1 MVLRGFTSPP
11 LQSKDFPMLRW
22 NSSAIRSC
30 LLLGVFAS
38 TLFAC
43 KSTTT
48 PSPSSTGSVTC
59 AAAANFSGTGQAPVP
74 TVIDS
79 TCAAIPYTPGTLN
92 SNGQQKA
99 DVFSWLSFVALNWP
113 VNPATC
119 TADTNSSI
127 LTDSQNPTWLTYLA
141 DDAVYSGEQPA
152 PWCGGQT
159 GNNGV
164 KARLMAS
171 ESRYSPAVK
180 KLLAEHPEVHLVLL
194 DNSKS
199 HGLVSAIHLMGASA
213 SDAMKQILQS
223 TNLPLVDQNGRFVRF
238 SVSLNKDEY
247 DYIIANQLY
256 TAQGQ
261 KNTPTINFPMGSSA
275 SSVGAIEIKAA
286 WKVLGA
292 NDDASRFFTQ
302 QAIVYNN
309 ANGDPSPGTNP
320 VTVGL
325 VGFHIAHKAQG
336 QTAWAWSTFEQVDNT
351 TKSFYNPNCT
361 PAGSASCTPNTPT
374 ATASSNELSAQG
386 TPLNAPVQVVP
397 HITPTNP
404 GLNTSFQGLL
414 KGTPFQYYELIG
426 TQWSTGAI
434 GSVPQLFGSAVQETF
449 VPFNNQGPYSCIGC
463 HSFATAMPGGQPS
476 DMSFLVNAPKSSA
489 TAHK

>member
-1 MVLRGFTSPP
+1 MLRCNPP
-11 LQSKDFPMLRW
+11 LV
-22 NSSAIRSC
+22 RSC
-30 LLLGVFAS
+30 LFLGALAMTLL
-38 TLFAC
+38 AC
-43 KSTTT
+43 KSPKT
-48 PSPSSTGSVTC
+48 PSLSLTSSVTC
-59 AAAANFSGTGQAPVP
+59 AAAANFAGNGPAPVP

-99 DVFSWLSFVALNWP
+99 DVFSWLSFIALNWP

-119 TADTNSSI
+119 TADTSSSI
-127 LTDSQNPTWLTYLA
+127 LTASPNPTWLTYLTS
-141 DDAVYSGEQPA
+141 DAVYSGGSPA

-171 ESRYSPAVK
+171 EARYSPAVK
-180 KLLAEHPEVHLVLL
+180 KILAEHPEVHLVLL
-194 DNSKS
+194 HNSKG
-199 HGLVSAIHLMGASA
+199 HDLVSTIHLLG
-213 SDAMKQILQS
+213 DTTPEQLKEILQS
-223 TNLPLVDQNGRFVRF
+223 TDRPLVDQNGRFVRY

-247 DYIIANQLY
+247 DYIIANKLY

-261 KNTPTINFPMGSSA
+261 KDTPVINFPMGSSA

-292 NDDASRFFTQ
+292 GDDASRFFTQ
-302 QAIVYNN
+302 KAIVYNN
-309 ANGDPSPGTNP
+309 KNGDPSPGTNP

-325 VGFHIAHKAQG
+325 VGLHIAHKAQG
-336 QTAWAWSTFEQVDNT
+336 QKVWAWSTFEQVDNT

-361 PAGSASCTPNTPT
+361 PDGGASCTPNTPT
-374 ATASSNELSAQG
+374 AKANSDELSAQG
-386 TPLNAPVQVVP
+386 EPLNAPVQVVP

-414 KGTPFQYYELIG
+414 AGTPFQYYQLIG

-434 GSVPQLFGSAVQETF
+434 GPAPLLFGSAVQETF
-449 VPFNNQGPYSCIGC
+449 VRFSNKGPYSCIGC
-463 HSFATAMPGGQPS
+463 HSSAIATPGGQPS
-476 DMSFLVNAPKSSA
+476 DMSFLVNAPA
-489 TAHK
+489 AGTHK